1 MMPRIASLTATDFRS
16 LRGTVT
22 IPMDSPVVLI
32 HGRNGA
38 GKTSLLTAMEIGL
51 TGNLASLSRL
61 DPQLREHLVHKE
73 AVARKASV
81 SIGVHGLG
89 VDFPAGHFD
98 IHGHKLTGK
107 AALDPILIRHFS
119 ERCYLAQST
128 LARLLEFYEDKSA
141 NGTALTRFVKE
152 LLGLDALDDLI
163 DGLYDAGDVRRLR
176 GHAVSFWD
184 MREQLPSLDDELS
197 RLAKELTAAEGQAT
211 QLAQSVR
218 ELFAPH
224 WPEVAS
230 LSAQPMLDLLKEQSQ
245 EPELQRLTQLRRE
258 LNDTVSQSQGV
269 VSAMA
274 ADRRAAIE
282 TAAGAADAALRGW
295 LDTSGQRMTGL
306 FDKLG
311 GYFSD
316 LPSPIQNRPE
326 YARAY
331 AHRAVSNEV
340 ARCQQIK
347 SKDQTAQKQVSTL
360 QTDRQGL
367 ATRLEEIDKQI
378 AQHSRE
384 AGQFAQALSAVV
396 PHVHTEECPVCS
408 RDFREVSSSPL
419 LGHLMSRIAS
429 LTQSAGLLSALSQER
444 ANTVSAVAARD
455 REIGVAQA
463 HVLTAEARM
472 EYGQRFATLEQAL
485 QDLAS
490 MDGEAKA
497 GETLFG
503 QAANAAQALAS
514 ARAVDQQ
521 SAAIRDAAGRYAN
534 VLSMDPIGSSE
545 PLQAALQRFLAEVTA
560 RLARLT
566 TKETARRDG
575 MAALRELL
583 LKQQNIEAIEARQM
597 ERRTARRGLH
607 AAKEAGER
615 TMEQARELLKLA
627 QIERSRVVG
636 QVFNDS
642 LNAAWRDLFVRLA
655 PDEPFVPAFA
665 LPQATRVGIEARL
678 ETHYRNGSKGGNPRA
693 MLSAGNLNTAA
704 LTLFLALHLSVKPQL
719 PWLIIDDPVQS
730 MDEVHIS
737 QFAAL
742 LRTLSKQHGRQ
753 VIIAVHEKPLFD
765 YLCLELSPA
774 FEGDRLITVEL
785 GRAANGESVAN
796 TVVRDWKQDLA
807 IAA

>member
-1 MMPRIASLTATDFRS
+1 MTPRIASLTATDFRS

-22 IPMDSPVVLI
+22 VPMDSPVVLI

-38 GKTSLLTAMEIGL
+38 GKTSLLTAMELGL

-61 DPQLREHLVHKE
+61 DPQFQEHLVHKE
-73 AVARKASV
+73 AVSKKGSV
-81 SIGVHGLG
+81 SIGVRGLG
-89 VDFPAGHFD
+89 VEFPAGHFD
-98 IHGHKLTGK
+98 ILGHKFTGK
-107 AALDPILIRHFS
+107 AALDPVLTRHFS

-128 LARLLEFYEDKSA
+128 LTRLLEFYEDKSA
-141 NGTALTRFVKE
+141 KGTALTRFVKE
-152 LLGLDALDDLI
+152 LLGLDALDALI
-163 DGLYDAGDVRRLR
+163 DGLHDAGDVRRLR

-211 QLAQSVR
+211 QLIQLAR
-218 ELFAPH
+218 ERLTPH

-230 LSAQPMLDLLKEQSQ
+230 LSALAMLDLLKEQSQ
-245 EPELQRLTQLRRE
+245 EPELQRFTQLRRE
-258 LNDTVSQSQGV
+258 LNDTVSQSQRGI
-269 VSAMA
+269 SAMA
-274 ADRRAAIE
+274 AERRAAIE
-282 TAAGAADAALRGW
+282 TAAGAADAALRAW
-295 LDTSGQRMTGL
+295 LDTSGQRMTEL
-306 FDKLG
+306 FNKLG

-331 AHRAVSNEV
+331 ANRAVSNEV
-340 ARCQQIK
+340 ARCRQIQA
-347 SKDQTAQKQVSTL
+347 KDQTAQKQVSTL

-378 AQHSRE
+378 VQHSRE
-384 AGQFAQALSAVV
+384 AGQLAQALSSLV

-408 RDFREVSSSPL
+408 RDFGEVSSSPL
-419 LGHLMSRIAS
+419 LGHLTARIAS
-429 LTQSAGLLSALSQER
+429 LSQSAGLLSALSRER

-463 HVLTAEARM
+463 QVLTAEART
-472 EYGQRFATLEQAL
+472 EYGQRLAILEQAL
-485 QDLAS
+485 HDLTS
-490 MDGEAKA
+490 LEGEAKA

-503 QAANAAQALAS
+503 QAANAAQALTS
-514 ARAVDQQ
+514 ARAGDQQ

-534 VLSMDPIGSSE
+534 VLSMDPIGASE
-545 PLQAALQRFLAEVTA
+545 PLQAALQRFLAEVSA
-560 RLARLT
+560 RLERLT
-566 TKETARRDG
+566 AKESARRDG
-575 MAALRELL
+575 EAALRELL
-583 LKQQNIEAIEARQM
+583 LKQQHIEAIKVRQLD
-597 ERRTARRGLH
+597 RRTARRGLH

-627 QIERSRVVG
+627 QVERSRVVG

-655 PDEPFVPAFA
+655 PDEPFIPAFA
-665 LPQATRVGIEARL
+665 LPQSTKGDVEAKL
-678 ETHYRNGSKGGNPRA
+678 ETHYRDGSKGGNPRA

-704 LTLFLALHLSVKPQL
+704 LTLFLALHLSVKAQL

>member
-1 MMPRIASLTATDFRS
+1 
-16 LRGTVT
+16 
-22 IPMDSPVVLI
+22 
-32 HGRNGA
+32 
-38 GKTSLLTAMEIGL
+38 LTAMELGL

-73 AVARKASV
+73 AVSKKAAV

-89 VDFPAGHFD
+89 TEFPAGNFD
-98 IHGHKLTGK
+98 IHGNKFTGK
-107 AALDPILIRHFS
+107 AALDPVLTKHFS

-128 LARLLEFYEDKSA
+128 LTRLLEFYEDKST

-152 LLGLDALDDLI
+152 LLGLDALDALI
-163 DGLYDAGDVRRLR
+163 DGLHDAGDVRRLR

-197 RLAKELTAAEGQAT
+197 RLAKELTAAEEQAT
-211 QLAQSVR
+211 QLTQSAGER
-218 ELFAPH
+218 LTPH

-230 LSAQPMLDLLKEQSQ
+230 LPAQAMLDLLKEQSPEQ
-245 EPELQRLTQLRRE
+245 ELQRLTQLRRE
-258 LNDTVSQSQGV
+258 LNDTVSQSQRG
-269 VSAMA
+269 VSAVA
-274 ADRRAAIE
+274 ADRRATIE
-282 TAAGAADAALRGW
+282 MAAGAADAALRSW
-295 LDTSGQRMTGL
+295 LGTSGQRMTEL

-311 GYFSD
+311 GYLSD

-340 ARCQQIK
+340 ARCQQIQA
-347 SKDQTAQKQVSTL
+347 KDQTAQKQVSTL

-378 AQHSRE
+378 VQHSRE
-384 AGQFAQALSAVV
+384 AGQLAQALSALV

-408 RDFREVSSSPL
+408 RDFGEVSSSPL
-419 LGHLMSRIAS
+419 LGHLTARIAS
-429 LTQSAGLLSALSQER
+429 LTQSAGLLSALSRER
-444 ANTVSAVAARD
+444 ANTVSTVAARD
-455 REIGVAQA
+455 REIGAAQA
-463 HVLTAEARM
+463 QVLTGEART
-472 EYGQRFATLEQAL
+472 EYGQRLATLEQAL
-485 QDLAS
+485 QDLTS
-490 MDGEAKA
+490 LEGEAKA

-503 QAANAAQALAS
+503 QGANAAQALAS
-514 ARAVDQQ
+514 ARAGDQQ
-521 SAAIRDAAGRYAN
+521 SAALRDAAGRYAT
-534 VLSMDPIGSSE
+534 VLSMDPIGASE

-560 RLARLT
+560 RLERLT
-566 TKETARRDG
+566 AKESARRDG
-575 MAALRELL
+575 EAALRELL
-583 LKQQNIEAIEARQM
+583 LKQQNIEAIKVRQL

-607 AAKEAGER
+607 AATEAGER

-627 QIERSRVVG
+627 QVERSRVVG

-655 PDEPFVPAFA
+655 PDEPFIPAFA
-665 LPQATRVGIEARL
+665 LPQATKGDVEAKL
-678 ETHYRNGSKGGNPRA
+678 ETHYRDGSKGGNPRA

-785 GRAANGESVAN
+785 GRSANGESVAN
-796 TVVRDWKQDLA
+796 TIVRDWKQDLA

>member
-1 MMPRIASLTATDFRS
+1 MTPRIVSLTATDFRS

-38 GKTSLLTAMEIGL
+38 GKTSLLTAMEVGL

-61 DPQLREHLVHKE
+61 DPQVREHLVHKE
-73 AVARKASV
+73 AVSQKASV

-89 VDFPAGHFD
+89 VEFPAGHFD
-98 IHGHKLTGK
+98 IHDHKFTGRP
-107 AALDPILIRHFS
+107 ALDPILTRHFS

-128 LARLLEFYEDKSA
+128 LARLLEFYEDKSE

-152 LLGLDALDDLI
+152 LLGLDALDALI
-163 DGLYDAGDVRRLR
+163 DGLYDAGNVRRLR
-176 GHAVSFWD
+176 GHAEAFWD

-197 RLAKELTAAEGQAT
+197 RLANELAAIEGQAT
-211 QLAQSVR
+211 QLTQSALER
-218 ELFAPH
+218 LTPH

-230 LSAQPMLDLLKEQSQ
+230 LSAQPMLELLKEQSQ

-258 LNDTVSQSQGV
+258 LNDTVSQSQRA
-269 VSAMA
+269 VSAMVS
-274 ADRRAAIE
+274 DRRDAIE

-295 LDTSGQRMTGL
+295 LDTSGKRMTEL

-316 LPSPIQNRPE
+316 LPPPIQNQPE

-340 ARCQQIK
+340 GRCQQIQV
-347 SKDQTAQKQVSTL
+347 KDQTAQKQVSTL
-360 QTDRQGL
+360 LADRKGL

-378 AQHSRE
+378 VQHSGE
-384 AGQFAQALSAVV
+384 AGQLAQALSALI
-396 PHVHTEECPVCS
+396 PHVHTDECPVCS
-408 RDFREVSSSPL
+408 RDFGEVSSSPL
-419 LGHLMSRIAS
+419 LGHLTAQIAS

-444 ANTVSAVAARD
+444 TYTVSAVAARD
-455 REIGVAQA
+455 REIGVAQSQ
-463 HVLTAEARM
+463 VLTAEART
-472 EYGQRFATLEQAL
+472 EYVQRLATLEQAL

-490 MDGEAKA
+490 LEGQAKA

-503 QAANAAQALAS
+503 QAANAAQALVS

-521 SAAIRDAAGRYAN
+521 SEAIRDAAGRYAT
-534 VLSMDPIGSSE
+534 LLALDPIGVSE

-560 RLARLT
+560 RLEQLSA
-566 TKETARRDG
+566 KESARRDG
-575 MAALRELL
+575 AAALRELL
-583 LKQQNIEAIEARQM
+583 LKQQNTEAVKARQM
-597 ERRTARRGLH
+597 ERKTARRGLH
-607 AAKEAGER
+607 AAKQAGER
-615 TMEQARELLKLA
+615 MMEQARDLLKLA

-655 PDEPFVPAFA
+655 PDEPFIPAFA
-665 LPQATRVGIEARL
+665 LPQATKGDVEARL
-678 ETHYRNGSKGGNPRA
+678 ETYYRDGRKGGNPRA

-704 LTLFLALHLSVKPQL
+704 LTLFLSLHLSVKPQL

-785 GRAANGESVAN
+785 GRAPNGESVAN

>member
-1 MMPRIASLTATDFRS
+1 MTPRIVSLTATDFRS

-38 GKTSLLTAMEIGL
+38 GKTSLLTAMEVGL

-73 AVARKASV
+73 AVSKKASV

-89 VDFPAGHFD
+89 VEFPAGHFD
-98 IHGHKLTGK
+98 IHDHKFTGR
-107 AALDPILIRHFS
+107 AALDPILTRHFS

-152 LLGLDALDDLI
+152 LLGLDALDALI
-163 DGLYDAGDVRRLR
+163 NGLYDAGDVRRLR
-176 GHAVSFWD
+176 GHAVTFWD

-197 RLAKELTAAEGQAT
+197 RLAKELAATERQAT
-211 QLAQSVR
+211 QLTQSALER
-218 ELFAPH
+218 LTPH

-230 LSAQPMLDLLKEQSQ
+230 LSAQPMLELLKEQSQ

-258 LNDTVSQSQGV
+258 LNDTVSQSQRG

-274 ADRRAAIE
+274 SDRRDAIE

-295 LDTSGQRMTGL
+295 LDTSGKRMTEL

-316 LPSPIQNRPE
+316 LLSPIQNQPE

-340 ARCQQIK
+340 ARCQQIQA
-347 SKDQTAQKQVSTL
+347 KDQTAQKQVSTL
-360 QTDRQGL
+360 QADRKGL

-378 AQHSRE
+378 VQHSGE
-384 AGQFAQALSAVV
+384 AGQLAQALSALV
-396 PHVHTEECPVCS
+396 PHVHTDECPVCS
-408 RDFREVSSSPL
+408 RDFGEVSSLPL
-419 LGHLMSRIAS
+419 LGHLTARIAS

-444 ANTVSAVAARD
+444 TSTVSAVAARD

-463 HVLTAEARM
+463 QVLTAEART
-472 EYGQRFATLEQAL
+472 EYVQRLATLEQAL

-490 MDGEAKA
+490 LEGQAKA

-503 QAANAAQALAS
+503 QAANAAQALVS

-521 SAAIRDAAGRYAN
+521 SAAIRDSAGRYARLLA
-534 VLSMDPIGSSE
+534 VDPIGVSE
-545 PLQAALQRFLAEVTA
+545 PLQAALQRFQAEVTA
-560 RLARLT
+560 RLEHLSA
-566 TKETARRDG
+566 KESARRDG
-575 MAALRELL
+575 EVALRELL
-583 LKQQNIEAIEARQM
+583 LKQQNIEAIKARQM

-607 AAKEAGER
+607 AAKQSGER
-615 TMEQARELLKLA
+615 MMEQARDLLKLA

-655 PDEPFVPAFA
+655 PDEPFIPAFA
-665 LPQATRVGIEARL
+665 LPQATKGNVEARL
-678 ETHYRNGSKGGNPRA
+678 ETYYRDGSKGGNPRA

-704 LTLFLALHLSVKPQL
+704 LTLFLSLHLSVKPQL

-785 GRAANGESVAN
+785 GRAPNGESVAN

>member
-1 MMPRIASLTATDFRS
+1 
-16 LRGTVT
+16 
-22 IPMDSPVVLI
+22 MDSPVVLI

-38 GKTSLLTAMEIGL
+38 GKTSLLTAMELGL

-73 AVARKASV
+73 AASKKASV

-98 IHGHKLTGK
+98 IDGSKLTGK
-107 AALDPILIRHFS
+107 SALDPVLTKHFT

-128 LARLLEFYEDKSA
+128 LARLLELYEDKAA

-152 LLGLDALDDLI
+152 LLGLDALDALI
-163 DGLYDAGDVRRLR
+163 DGLHDAGDVRRLR
-176 GHAVSFWD
+176 GHAVSYWD
-184 MREQLPSLDDELS
+184 MREQLPSLDDELN
-197 RLAKELTAAEGQAT
+197 RVAKELAAAEIQAAQLTEKAGQR
-211 QLAQSVR
+211 L
-218 ELFAPH
+218 APH
-224 WPEVAS
+224 WPEFAD
-230 LSAQPMLDLLKEQSQ
+230 LSAQAMLDVLKDQSQ
-245 EPELQRLTQLRRE
+245 ERELQLLTQLRRE
-258 LNDTVSQSQGV
+258 INDTVSQSQRV
-269 VSAMA
+269 VSAIA
-274 ADRRAAIE
+274 AEQREAIE
-282 TAAGAADAALRGW
+282 TAANAAAAALRGW
-295 LDTSGQRMTGL
+295 LDTSGKRLTEL
-306 FDKLG
+306 FDKLA

-326 YARAY
+326 YARAF
-331 AHRAVSNEV
+331 AHRTITAEV
-340 ARCQQIK
+340 TRCHQVQGR
-347 SKDQTAQKQVSTL
+347 DQVAQKHVSTL

-367 ATRLEEIDKQI
+367 TTRLEEIDNQI
-378 AQHSRE
+378 VQHSRE
-384 AGQFAQALSAVV
+384 AGQLAHALSTLV
-396 PHVHTEECPVCS
+396 PHVNTEECPVCS
-408 RDFREVSSSPL
+408 RDFGEVSSTPL
-419 LGHLMSRIAS
+419 LGHLTARIAT

-444 ANTVSAVAARD
+444 TNTVNALAARD

-463 HVLTAEARM
+463 QVLTDEARA
-472 EYGQRFATLEQAL
+472 EYGQRLASLEQAL
-485 QDLAS
+485 QALS
-490 MDGEAKA
+490 VLETEAKV

-503 QAANAAQALAS
+503 HAANAAQALAS
-514 ARAVDQQ
+514 TRAGDQQ
-521 SAAIRDAAGRYAN
+521 SAAIRDSARRYAT
-534 VLSMDPIGSSE
+534 VLSMDSISASE
-545 PLQAALQRFLAEVTA
+545 PLQAALQRFLAEVNA

-566 TKETARRDG
+566 AKESACRDG
-575 MAALRELL
+575 EAALRELL
-583 LKQQNIEAIEARQM
+583 LKQQQIEAIKVRQL
-597 ERRTARRGLH
+597 ERTTARRGLH

-615 TMEQARELLKLA
+615 ATGQARELLKLA

-642 LNAAWRDLFVRLA
+642 LNTAWRDLFVRLA
-655 PDEPFVPAFA
+655 PDEPFIPAFA
-665 LPQATRVGIEARL
+665 LPQATKGDVEAKL
-678 ETHYRNGSKGGNPRA
+678 ETHYRDGSKGGNPRA

-742 LRTLSKQHGRQ
+742 LRTLSKEHGRQ

-774 FEGDRLITVEL
+774 FDGDRLITVEL
-785 GRAANGESVAN
+785 GRTANGDSVAN
-796 TVVRDWKQDLA
+796 TVVRDWKKDLA

>member
-1 MMPRIASLTATDFRS
+1 MTPRIVSLTATDFRS

-38 GKTSLLTAMEIGL
+38 GKTSLLTAMEVGL

-73 AVARKASV
+73 AVSKKASV

-89 VDFPAGHFD
+89 VEFPAGHFD
-98 IHGHKLTGK
+98 IHDHKFTGR
-107 AALDPILIRHFS
+107 AALDPILTRHFS

-128 LARLLEFYEDKSA
+128 LARLLELYEDKSA

-152 LLGLDALDDLI
+152 LLGLDALDALI

-176 GHAVSFWD
+176 GHAETFWD

-197 RLAKELTAAEGQAT
+197 RLANELAAAEGQAT
-211 QLAQSVR
+211 QLTQSALER
-218 ELFAPH
+218 LTPH
-224 WPEVAS
+224 WPEIAS
-230 LSAQPMLDLLKEQSQ
+230 LSVQPMLELLKEQSQ

-258 LNDTVSQSQGV
+258 LNDTVSQSQLA
-269 VSAMA
+269 VSAMVS
-274 ADRRAAIE
+274 DRRDAIE

-295 LDTSGQRMTGL
+295 LDTSGKRMTEL

-316 LPSPIQNRPE
+316 LPSPIQNQPE

-331 AHRAVSNEV
+331 AYRAVSNEV
-340 ARCQQIK
+340 VRCQQIQA
-347 SKDQTAQKQVSTL
+347 KDQTAQKQVSTL
-360 QTDRQGL
+360 LADRKGL
-367 ATRLEEIDKQI
+367 ATRLADIDKQI
-378 AQHSRE
+378 VQHSGE
-384 AGQFAQALSAVV
+384 AGQLAQALSALV
-396 PHVHTEECPVCS
+396 PHVHTDECPVCS
-408 RDFREVSSSPL
+408 RDFGEVSSSPL
-419 LGHLMSRIAS
+419 LGHLTAQISS

-444 ANTVSAVAARD
+444 TNTVSAVAARD

-463 HVLTAEARM
+463 QVLTAEART
-472 EYGQRFATLEQAL
+472 EYVQRLAALEQVL

-490 MDGEAKA
+490 LEGQAKA
-497 GETLFG
+497 GEILFG
-503 QAANAAQALAS
+503 QAANAAQALVS

-521 SAAIRDAAGRYAN
+521 SAAIRDAAGRYARLLA
-534 VLSMDPIGSSE
+534 VDPIGVSE
-545 PLQAALQRFLAEVTA
+545 PLQAALQRFLAEVIA
-560 RLARLT
+560 RLEQLSA
-566 TKETARRDG
+566 KESARRDG
-575 MAALRELL
+575 EVALRELL
-583 LKQQNIEAIEARQM
+583 LKQQNIEAIKARQM

-607 AAKEAGER
+607 AAKQAGER
-615 TMEQARELLKLA
+615 MMEQARDLLKLA

-642 LNAAWRDLFVRLA
+642 LNASWRDLFVRLA
-655 PDEPFVPAFA
+655 PDEPFIPAFA
-665 LPQATRVGIEARL
+665 LPQATKGDVEARL
-678 ETHYRNGSKGGNPRA
+678 ETYYRDGRKGGNPRA

-704 LTLFLALHLSVKPQL
+704 LTLFLSLHLSVKPQL

-785 GRAANGESVAN
+785 GRAPNGESVAN

>member
-1 MMPRIASLTATDFRS
+1 MTPRIASLTATDFRS

-22 IPMDSPVVLI
+22 VPMDSPIVLI

-38 GKTSLLTAMEIGL
+38 GKTSLLTAMELGL

-73 AVARKASV
+73 AVSKKASV
-81 SIGVHGLG
+81 SIGVRGLG
-89 VDFPAGHFD
+89 TEFPAGNFD
-98 IHGHKLTGK
+98 IHGHKFTGK
-107 AALDPILIRHFS
+107 SALDPVLTKHFS

-128 LARLLEFYEDKSA
+128 LTRLLEFYEDKST

-152 LLGLDALDDLI
+152 LLGLDALDALI
-163 DGLYDAGDVRRLR
+163 DGLHDAGDVRRLR

-197 RLAKELTAAEGQAT
+197 RLARELTAAEEQAT
-211 QLAQSVR
+211 QLTQSAGER
-218 ELFAPH
+218 LTPH

-230 LSAQPMLDLLKEQSQ
+230 LPAQAMLDLLKEQSPEQ
-245 EPELQRLTQLRRE
+245 ELQRLTQLRRE
-258 LNDTVSQSQGV
+258 LNDTVSQSQMG
-269 VSAMA
+269 VSAVA
-274 ADRRAAIE
+274 ADRRANIE
-282 TAAGAADAALRGW
+282 TAAGAADAALRSW
-295 LDTSGQRMTGL
+295 LGTSGQRMTEL
-306 FDKLG
+306 FDTLG
-311 GYFSD
+311 GYLSD

-340 ARCQQIK
+340 ARCQQIQV
-347 SKDQTAQKQVSTL
+347 KDQTAQKQVSTL

-378 AQHSRE
+378 VQHSRE
-384 AGQFAQALSAVV
+384 AGQLAQALSALV

-408 RDFREVSSSPL
+408 RDFGEVSSSPL
-419 LGHLMSRIAS
+419 LGHLTARIAS
-429 LTQSAGLLSALSQER
+429 LTQSAGLLSALSRER
-444 ANTVSAVAARD
+444 ANTVSTVAARD
-455 REIGVAQA
+455 REIGAAQA
-463 HVLTAEARM
+463 QVLTAEART
-472 EYGQRFATLEQAL
+472 EYGQRLATLEQAL
-485 QDLAS
+485 QDLTS
-490 MDGEAKA
+490 LEGEARA

-503 QAANAAQALAS
+503 QGANAAQALAS
-514 ARAVDQQ
+514 ARAGDQQ
-521 SAAIRDAAGRYAN
+521 SAALRDAAGRYAT
-534 VLSMDPIGSSE
+534 VLSMDPIGASE

-560 RLARLT
+560 RLERLT
-566 TKETARRDG
+566 AKESARRDG
-575 MAALRELL
+575 EAALRDLL
-583 LKQQNIEAIEARQM
+583 LKQQNIEAIKVRQL

-615 TMEQARELLKLA
+615 TMDQARELLKLA
-627 QIERSRVVG
+627 QVERSRVVG

-655 PDEPFVPAFA
+655 PDEPFIPAFA
-665 LPQATRVGIEARL
+665 LPQATKGDVEAKL
-678 ETHYRNGSKGGNPRA
+678 ETHYRDGSKGGNPRA

-719 PWLIIDDPVQS
+719 PWLIID
-730 MDEVHIS
+730 EVHIS

-753 VIIAVHEKPLFD
+753 VIIAVHEKSLFD

-785 GRAANGESVAN
+785 GRSANGESVAN
-796 TVVRDWKQDLA
+796 TIVRDWKQDLA

>member
-1 MMPRIASLTATDFRS
+1 MTPRIASLTATDFRS

-38 GKTSLLTAMEIGL
+38 GKTSLLTAMELGL

-73 AVARKASV
+73 AVSKKASV

-89 VDFPAGHFD
+89 VEFPAGHFD
-98 IHGHKLTGK
+98 IHGHKFTGK
-107 AALDPILIRHFS
+107 AALDPILTKHFS

-128 LARLLEFYEDKSA
+128 LTRLLEFYEDKSA

-152 LLGLDALDDLI
+152 LLGLDALDALI
-163 DGLYDAGDVRRLR
+163 DGLHDAGDVRRLR

-197 RLAKELTAAEGQAT
+197 RLAKELTSAEGQAT
-211 QLAQSVR
+211 QITQSAR
-218 ELFAPH
+218 ERLTPH

-230 LSAQPMLDLLKEQSQ
+230 LSAQAMLELLKEQSQ

-258 LNDTVSQSQGV
+258 LNDTISQNQRA

-282 TAAGAADAALRGW
+282 TAAGTADAALRGW
-295 LDTSGQRMTGL
+295 LDTSGKRMTEL
-306 FDKLG
+306 FDKLS

-316 LPSPIQNRPE
+316 LPPPIQNRPE

-340 ARCQQIK
+340 ARCQQIQA
-347 SKDQTAQKQVSTL
+347 KDQAAQKQVSTL

-367 ATRLEEIDKQI
+367 AARLEEIDKQI
-378 AQHSRE
+378 VQHSRE
-384 AGQFAQALSAVV
+384 AGQLAQALSAVV

-419 LGHLMSRIAS
+419 LGHITARIAS
-429 LTQSAGLLSALSQER
+429 LTQSAGLLSALSRER
-444 ANTVSAVAARD
+444 ADTVSAVAARD

-463 HVLTAEARM
+463 QVLTAEART
-472 EYGQRFATLEQAL
+472 EYGERLAPLEQAL

-490 MDGEAKA
+490 LEGEAEA

-503 QAANAAQALAS
+503 QAADAAQALVS

-521 SAAIRDAAGRYAN
+521 SAAIRDAAGRYAT
-534 VLSMDPIGSSE
+534 VLSMDPIGASE
-545 PLQAALQRFLAEVTA
+545 PLQAALQRFLTEVNA
-560 RLARLT
+560 RLERLT
-566 TKETARRDG
+566 AKESARRDG
-575 MAALRELL
+575 EAALRELL
-583 LKQQNIEAIEARQM
+583 LKQQNIEAIKVRQM

-627 QIERSRVVG
+627 QVERSRVVG

-655 PDEPFVPAFA
+655 PDEPFIPAFA
-665 LPQATRVGIEARL
+665 LPQATKGGVEAKL
-678 ETHYRNGSKGGNPRA
+678 ETHYRDGSKGGNPRA

-796 TVVRDWKQDLA
+796 TAVKDWKQDLA

>member
-1 MMPRIASLTATDFRS
+1 MTPRIVSLTATDFRS

-38 GKTSLLTAMEIGL
+38 GKTSLLTAMEVGL

-73 AVARKASV
+73 AVSKKASV

-89 VDFPAGHFD
+89 VEFPAGHFD
-98 IHGHKLTGK
+98 IHDHKFTGR
-107 AALDPILIRHFS
+107 AALDPILTRHFS

-128 LARLLEFYEDKSA
+128 LARLLELYEDKSA

-152 LLGLDALDDLI
+152 LLGLDALDALI

-176 GHAVSFWD
+176 GHAETFWD

-197 RLAKELTAAEGQAT
+197 RLANELAAAEGQAT
-211 QLAQSVR
+211 QLTQSALER
-218 ELFAPH
+218 LTPH
-224 WPEVAS
+224 WPEIAS
-230 LSAQPMLDLLKEQSQ
+230 LSVQPMLELLKEQSQ

-258 LNDTVSQSQGV
+258 LNDTVSQSQLA
-269 VSAMA
+269 VSAMVS
-274 ADRRAAIE
+274 DRRDAIE

-295 LDTSGQRMTGL
+295 LDTSGKRMTEL

-316 LPSPIQNRPE
+316 LPSPIQNQPE

-331 AHRAVSNEV
+331 AYRAVSNEV
-340 ARCQQIK
+340 VRCQQIQA
-347 SKDQTAQKQVSTL
+347 KDQTAQKQVSTL
-360 QTDRQGL
+360 LADRKGL
-367 ATRLEEIDKQI
+367 ATRLADIDKQI
-378 AQHSRE
+378 VQHSGE
-384 AGQFAQALSAVV
+384 AGQLAQALSALV

-408 RDFREVSSSPL
+408 RDFGEVSSSPL
-419 LGHLMSRIAS
+419 LGHLTAQISS

-444 ANTVSAVAARD
+444 TNTVSAVAARD

-463 HVLTAEARM
+463 QVLTAEART
-472 EYGQRFATLEQAL
+472 EYVQRLAALEQVL

-490 MDGEAKA
+490 LEGQAKA
-497 GETLFG
+497 GEILFG
-503 QAANAAQALAS
+503 QAANAAQALVS

-521 SAAIRDAAGRYAN
+521 SAAIRDAAGRYARLLA
-534 VLSMDPIGSSE
+534 VDPIGVSE
-545 PLQAALQRFLAEVTA
+545 PLQAALQRFLAEVIA
-560 RLARLT
+560 RLEQLSA
-566 TKETARRDG
+566 KESARRDG
-575 MAALRELL
+575 EVALRELL
-583 LKQQNIEAIEARQM
+583 LKQQNIEAIKARQM

-607 AAKEAGER
+607 AAKQAGER
-615 TMEQARELLKLA
+615 MMEQARDLLKLA

-642 LNAAWRDLFVRLA
+642 LNASWRDLFVRLA
-655 PDEPFVPAFA
+655 PDEPFIPAFA
-665 LPQATRVGIEARL
+665 LPQATKGDVEARL
-678 ETHYRNGSKGGNPRA
+678 ETYYRDGRKGGNPRA

-704 LTLFLALHLSVKPQL
+704 LTLFLSLHLSVKPQL

-785 GRAANGESVAN
+785 GRAPNGESVAN

>member
-1 MMPRIASLTATDFRS
+1 MTPRIVSLTATDFRS

-38 GKTSLLTAMEIGL
+38 GKTSLLTAMEVGL

-73 AVARKASV
+73 AVSKKASV

-89 VDFPAGHFD
+89 VEFPAGHFD
-98 IHGHKLTGK
+98 IHDHKFTGR
-107 AALDPILIRHFS
+107 AALDPILTRHFS

-128 LARLLEFYEDKSA
+128 LARLLELYEDKSA

-152 LLGLDALDDLI
+152 LLGLDALDALI

-176 GHAVSFWD
+176 GHAETFWD

-197 RLAKELTAAEGQAT
+197 RLANELAAAEGQAT
-211 QLAQSVR
+211 QLTQSALER
-218 ELFAPH
+218 LTPH
-224 WPEVAS
+224 WPEIAS
-230 LSAQPMLDLLKEQSQ
+230 LSVQPMLELLKEQSQ

-258 LNDTVSQSQGV
+258 LNDTVSQSQLA
-269 VSAMA
+269 VSAMVS
-274 ADRRAAIE
+274 DRRDAIE

-295 LDTSGQRMTGL
+295 LDTSGKRMTEL

-316 LPSPIQNRPE
+316 LPSPIQNQPE

-331 AHRAVSNEV
+331 AYRAVSNEV
-340 ARCQQIK
+340 VRCQQIQA
-347 SKDQTAQKQVSTL
+347 KDQTAQKQVSTL
-360 QTDRQGL
+360 LADRKGL
-367 ATRLEEIDKQI
+367 ATRMADIDKQI
-378 AQHSRE
+378 VQHSGE
-384 AGQFAQALSAVV
+384 AGQLAQALSALV
-396 PHVHTEECPVCS
+396 PHVHTDECPVCS
-408 RDFREVSSSPL
+408 RDFGEVSSSPL
-419 LGHLMSRIAS
+419 LGHLTAQISS

-444 ANTVSAVAARD
+444 TNTVSAVAARD

-463 HVLTAEARM
+463 QVLTAEART
-472 EYGQRFATLEQAL
+472 EYVQRLAALEQVL

-490 MDGEAKA
+490 LEGQAKA
-497 GETLFG
+497 GEILFG
-503 QAANAAQALAS
+503 QAANAAQALVS

-521 SAAIRDAAGRYAN
+521 SAAIRDAAGRYARLLA
-534 VLSMDPIGSSE
+534 VDPIGVSE
-545 PLQAALQRFLAEVTA
+545 PLQAALQRFLAEVIA
-560 RLARLT
+560 RLEQLSA
-566 TKETARRDG
+566 KESARRDG
-575 MAALRELL
+575 EVALRELL
-583 LKQQNIEAIEARQM
+583 LKQQNIEAIKARQM

-607 AAKEAGER
+607 AAKQAGER
-615 TMEQARELLKLA
+615 MMEQARDLLKLA

-642 LNAAWRDLFVRLA
+642 LNASWRDLFVRLA
-655 PDEPFVPAFA
+655 PDEPFIPAFA
-665 LPQATRVGIEARL
+665 LPQATKGDVEARL
-678 ETHYRNGSKGGNPRA
+678 ETYYRDGRKGGNPRA

-704 LTLFLALHLSVKPQL
+704 LTLFLSLHLSVKPQL

-785 GRAANGESVAN
+785 GRAPNGESVAN

>member
-1 MMPRIASLTATDFRS
+1 MTPRITTLTATDFRS

-38 GKTSLLTAMEIGL
+38 GKTSLLTAMELGL
-51 TGNLASLSRL
+51 TGSLASLSRL
-61 DPQLREHLVHKE
+61 DPQLRKHLVHKE
-73 AVARKASV
+73 AASKKASV

-89 VDFPAGHFD
+89 VDYPAGYFD
-98 IHGHKLTGK
+98 IQGDKLTGK
-107 AALDPILIRHFS
+107 PALGPVLIKHFS

-152 LLGLDALDDLI
+152 LLGLDALDALI

-197 RLAKELTAAEGQAT
+197 RLAKELAATEGQAT
-211 QLAQSVR
+211 RLAEAAAHR
-218 ELFAPH
+218 LAPY
-224 WPEVAS
+224 WPEVTDLEAR
-230 LSAQPMLDLLKEQSQ
+230 AILDLLKDQSQ

-258 LNDTVSQSQGV
+258 LNDTLSQSQAL
-269 VSAMA
+269 VSAVA
-274 ADRRAAIE
+274 ADQREAVEIAAS
-282 TAAGAADAALRGW
+282 AADVALRRW
-295 LDTSGQRMTGL
+295 LETSGKRMSEL
-306 FDKLG
+306 FDELG
-311 GYFSD
+311 GYFSE

-326 YARAY
+326 YARSY
-331 AHRAVSNEV
+331 AHRTIAAEV
-340 ARCQQIK
+340 TRCRQVQ
-347 SKDQTAQKQVSTL
+347 SKDQVSQNQVLSL
-360 QTDRQGL
+360 QADRQGL
-367 ATRLEEIDKQI
+367 TIRLEEIDKQI
-378 AQHSRE
+378 VRHSRE
-384 AGQFAQALSAVV
+384 AGQLAQALSALV

-408 RDFREVSSSPL
+408 RDFGEVSSTPL
-419 LGHLMSRIAS
+419 LNHLTVRIAS

-444 ANTVSAVAARD
+444 ANTVSAIAARD
-455 REIGVAQA
+455 REISVVQAQ
-463 HVLTAEARM
+463 VLTPEVRA
-472 EYGQRFATLEQAL
+472 EYGQRLAALENGLQAL
-485 QDLAS
+485 SALEA
-490 MDGEAKA
+490 EAKA
-497 GETLFG
+497 GEALLG

-514 ARAVDQQ
+514 ARAADQQ
-521 SAAIRDAAGRYAN
+521 SAAIRDSAGRYASA
-534 VLSMDPIGSSE
+534 LSMDSLGAGE

-560 RLARLT
+560 RLAQST
-566 TKETARRDG
+566 EKESARRDG
-575 MAALRELL
+575 EAVLRELL
-583 LKQQNIEAIEARQM
+583 LKEQQIEAIKLRQL
-597 ERRTARRGLH
+597 ERTTARRALH

-615 TMEQARELLKLA
+615 TMAQARELLKHA
-627 QIERSRVVG
+627 QAERSRVVG
-636 QVFNDS
+636 HVFNDS
-642 LNAAWRDLFVRLA
+642 LNTAWRDLFVRLA
-655 PDEPFVPAFA
+655 PDEPFIPAFA
-665 LPQATRVGIEARL
+665 LPQAKGGIEANL
-678 ETHYRNGSKGGNPRA
+678 ETLYRDGSKGGNPRA

-742 LRTLSKQHGRQ
+742 LRTLAKEHGRQ
-753 VIIAVHEKPLFD
+753 VIIAVHERPLFD

-785 GRAANGESVAN
+785 GRTASGDSVAN
-796 TVVRDWKQDLA
+796 TIVRDWKKDLA

>member
-1 MMPRIASLTATDFRS
+1 MTPRITSLTATDFRS

-22 IPMDSPVVLI
+22 VPMDSPVVLI

-38 GKTSLLTAMEIGL
+38 GKTSLLTAIELGL
-51 TGNLASLSRL
+51 TGNLVSLSRL
-61 DPQLREHLVHKE
+61 DPQFQKHLVHKE
-73 AVARKASV
+73 AVSKIGSV

-89 VDFPAGHFD
+89 VEFPAGRFD
-98 IHGHKLTGK
+98 IHGHKFTGK
-107 AALDPILIRHFS
+107 AALDPILTRHFS
-119 ERCYLAQST
+119 ERCYLPQST
-128 LARLLEFYEDKSA
+128 LTRLLEFYEDKSA

-152 LLGLDALDDLI
+152 LLGLDALDALI

-176 GHAVSFWD
+176 GRAVSFWD

-197 RLAKELTAAEGQAT
+197 RLAKELTSAEAQST
-211 QLAQSVR
+211 QLIQSAR
-218 ELFAPH
+218 ERLTPH

-230 LSAQPMLDLLKEQSQ
+230 LSASAMFDLLKEQSQ
-245 EPELQRLTQLRRE
+245 EPELQRFTQIRRE
-258 LNDTVSQSQGV
+258 LNDTVAQSQSG

-274 ADRRAAIE
+274 ADRRIVIE
-282 TAAGAADAALRGW
+282 TAAGAADAALRAW
-295 LDTSGQRMTGL
+295 LGTSGQRMTEL

-311 GYFSD
+311 GYFSE

-331 AHRAVSNEV
+331 AHHTVTNEV
-340 ARCQQIK
+340 ARCQQIQL
-347 SKDQTAQKQVSTL
+347 KDQTAQKQISTL
-360 QTDRQGL
+360 QTDRQAL

-378 AQHSRE
+378 LQHSGE
-384 AGQFAQALSAVV
+384 AGQFAQALSALV

-408 RDFREVSSSPL
+408 RNFGEISSSPL
-419 LGHLMSRIAS
+419 LGHLTARIAS
-429 LTQSAGLLSALSQER
+429 LTQSAGLLSALSRER

-455 REIGVAQA
+455 REISVAKAQ
-463 HVLTAEARM
+463 VLTAEART
-472 EYGQRFATLEQAL
+472 EYGQRLATLEQAL
-485 QDLAS
+485 NDLTSLEA
-490 MDGEAKA
+490 EAKA

-503 QAANAAQALAS
+503 QAANTAQALTS
-514 ARAVDQQ
+514 ARAGDQQ
-521 SAAIRDAAGRYAN
+521 STAIRDAAGRYAT
-534 VLSMDPIGSSE
+534 VLSMDPIGASE
-545 PLQAALQRFLAEVTA
+545 PLQVALQRFLVEVSA
-560 RLARLT
+560 RLERLAA
-566 TKETARRDG
+566 KESARRDG
-575 MAALRELL
+575 EAVLRELL
-583 LKQQNIEAIEARQM
+583 LKQQHIEVIKSRQL
-597 ERRTARRGLH
+597 ELQTARLGLH

-615 TMEQARELLKLA
+615 IIEQARELLKLA
-627 QIERSRVVG
+627 QAERARVVG

-642 LNAAWRDLFVRLA
+642 LNATWRDLFVRLA
-655 PDEPFVPAFA
+655 PDEPFIPAFA
-665 LPQATRVGIEARL
+665 LPQATRGDFEAKL
-678 ETHYRNGSKGGNPRA
+678 ETHYRDGSKGGNPRA

-785 GRAANGESVAN
+785 GRTANGDSVAN
-796 TVVRDWKQDLA
+796 TQVRDWKRDLA

>member
-1 MMPRIASLTATDFRS
+1 MTPRITSLTATDFRS

-22 IPMDSPVVLI
+22 VPMDSPVVLI

-38 GKTSLLTAMEIGL
+38 GKTSLLTAMELGL

-61 DPQLREHLVHKE
+61 DPQFQEHLVHKE
-73 AVARKASV
+73 AVSKKGSV

-89 VDFPAGHFD
+89 VEFPAGQFE
-98 IHGHKLTGK
+98 IHGHKFTGK
-107 AALDPILIRHFS
+107 AALDPVLTRHFS

-128 LARLLEFYEDKSA
+128 LTRLLEFYEDKSA
-141 NGTALTRFVKE
+141 NGTALTRFVNE
-152 LLGLDALDDLI
+152 LLGLDALDALI

-211 QLAQSVR
+211 QLTQSAR
-218 ELFAPH
+218 ARLTPH

-230 LSAQPMLDLLKEQSQ
+230 LSALAMLDLLKEQSQ
-245 EPELQRLTQLRRE
+245 EPELQRFTQLRRE
-258 LNDTVSQSQGV
+258 LNDTVAQSQRV
-269 VSAMA
+269 VPAMA
-274 ADRRAAIE
+274 ADRRVAIE
-282 TAAGAADAALRGW
+282 TAAGAADAALRAW
-295 LDTSGQRMTGL
+295 LGTSGQRMTEL

-326 YARAY
+326 YARAD

-340 ARCQQIK
+340 ARCQQIQA
-347 SKDQTAQKQVSTL
+347 KDQTAQKQVSTL

-378 AQHSRE
+378 VQHSGE
-384 AGQFAQALSAVV
+384 AGQLAQALSALV

-408 RDFREVSSSPL
+408 RDFGEVSSSPL
-419 LGHLMSRIAS
+419 LGHLTARIAS
-429 LTQSAGLLSALSQER
+429 LTQSAGLLSALSRER

-455 REIGVAQA
+455 QEIGVAQA
-463 HVLTAEARM
+463 QVLTAEART
-472 EYGQRFATLEQAL
+472 EYGQRLATLEQAL
-485 QDLAS
+485 HELTSLEA
-490 MDGEAKA
+490 EAKA

-503 QAANAAQALAS
+503 QAANAAQALTS
-514 ARAVDQQ
+514 ARAGDQQ
-521 SAAIRDAAGRYAN
+521 SAAIRDAAGRYAT
-534 VLSMDPIGSSE
+534 VLSIDPIGASE
-545 PLQAALQRFLAEVTA
+545 PLHAALQRFLAEVTE
-560 RLARLT
+560 RLERLT
-566 TKETARRDG
+566 AKESARHDG
-575 MAALRELL
+575 EAALRELL
-583 LKQQNIEAIEARQM
+583 LKQQHIEAIKVRQL

-627 QIERSRVVG
+627 QAERSRVVS

-655 PDEPFVPAFA
+655 PDEPFIPAFA
-665 LPQATRVGIEARL
+665 LPQATRGDIEAKL
-678 ETHYRNGSKGGNPRA
+678 ETHYRGGSKGGNPRA

-753 VIIAVHEKPLFD
+753 VIIAVHEKSLFD

-774 FEGDRLITVEL
+774 FEGGPIDHSRAGAYGQRRL
-785 GRAANGESVAN
+785 GSR
-796 TVVRDWKQDLA
+796 
-807 IAA
+807 

>member
-1 MMPRIASLTATDFRS
+1 MTPRIASLTATDFRS

-22 IPMDSPVVLI
+22 VPMDSPVVLI

-38 GKTSLLTAMEIGL
+38 GKTSLLTAMELGL

-61 DPQLREHLVHKE
+61 DPQLRDHLVHKE
-73 AVARKASV
+73 AVSKKASV
-81 SIGVHGLG
+81 SIGVRGLG
-89 VDFPAGHFD
+89 VEFPAGHFD
-98 IHGHKLTGK
+98 IRGHTFTGK
-107 AALDPILIRHFS
+107 AALDPILTRHYS

-128 LARLLEFYEDKSA
+128 LTRLLEFYEDKSA

-152 LLGLDALDDLI
+152 LLQLDALDALI

-184 MREQLPSLDDELS
+184 LREQLPSLEDELI
-197 RLAKELTAAEGQAT
+197 RLATELTAAEGQAT
-211 QLAQSVR
+211 QLTSSAR
-218 ELFAPH
+218 ERLSPH
-224 WPEVAS
+224 WPQVAS
-230 LSAQPMLDLLKEQSQ
+230 LSAQAMLELLKEQSQ

-258 LNDTVSQSQGV
+258 LNDTVSQSQRV
-269 VSAMA
+269 VSAIA
-274 ADRRAAIE
+274 ADRRTAIE
-282 TAAGAADAALRGW
+282 AAAGAADATLRGW
-295 LDTSGQRMTGL
+295 VDTIGQRMTNL

-331 AHRAVSNEV
+331 AHRAVSHEV
-340 ARCQQIK
+340 ARCQQIQ
-347 SKDQTAQKQVSTL
+347 SKDQTAQELVSTL

-367 ATRLEEIDKQI
+367 AARLEEIDKQI
-378 AQHSRE
+378 AQHSHE
-384 AGQFAQALSAVV
+384 AGQLAQALSAVV

-419 LGHLMSRIAS
+419 LGHLTTRIAS
-429 LTQSAGLLSALSQER
+429 LTQSAGLLSALSRER
-444 ANTVSAVAARD
+444 ANTLSAVAARD
-455 REIGVAQA
+455 REISVAQTQ
-463 HVLTAEARM
+463 VLTAESRT
-472 EYGQRFATLEQAL
+472 EYGRRLATLAQAL
-485 QDLAS
+485 RDLAAFE
-490 MDGEAKA
+490 GEAKA

-503 QAANAAQALAS
+503 QAADAARALAS

-521 SAAIRDAAGRYAN
+521 SSAIRDAAGRYAT
-534 VLSMDPIGSSE
+534 VLSLDPIGASE
-545 PLQAALQRFLAEVTA
+545 PLQAALERFLAEVTA
-560 RLARLT
+560 RLERLT
-566 TKETARRDG
+566 AKESARRDG
-575 MAALRELL
+575 EAALRELL
-583 LKQQNIEAIEARQM
+583 LKQQNIEAIKQRQL
-597 ERRTARRGLH
+597 ERRTARRALH

-615 TMEQARELLKLA
+615 TMEQARELLRLA
-627 QIERSRVVG
+627 QVERSRVVG
-636 QVFNDS
+636 QVFNES
-642 LNAAWRDLFVRLA
+642 LNTAWRDLFVRLA
-655 PDEPFVPAFA
+655 PDEPFIPAFA
-665 LPQATRVGIEARL
+665 LPRATKGGVEARL
-678 ETHYRNGSKGGNPRA
+678 ETHYRDGSKGGNPRA

-742 LRTLSKQHGRQ
+742 LRTLSKEHGRQ

-785 GRAANGESVAN
+785 GRGANGESFAN
-796 TVVRDWKQDLA
+796 TEVRAWKQDLA

>member
-1 MMPRIASLTATDFRS
+1 MTPRITSLTATDFRS

-22 IPMDSPVVLI
+22 VPMDSPVVLI

-38 GKTSLLTAMEIGL
+38 GKTSLLTAMELGL

-61 DPQLREHLVHKE
+61 DSQFQEHLVHKE
-73 AVARKASV
+73 AVSKKGSV

-89 VDFPAGHFD
+89 VEFPAGHFE
-98 IHGHKLTGK
+98 IHGNKFVGK
-107 AALDPILIRHFS
+107 QALDPVLGRHFS

-128 LARLLEFYEDKSA
+128 LSRLLEFYEDKSA

-152 LLGLDALDDLI
+152 LLGLDALDALI
-163 DGLYDAGDVRRLR
+163 DGLHGAGDVRRLR

-184 MREQLPSLDDELS
+184 IREQIPSLDDELS
-197 RLAKELTAAEGQAT
+197 RLARELTAAEGQAT
-211 QLAQSVR
+211 QLTQTVAQR
-218 ELFAPH
+218 LAPH
-224 WPEVAS
+224 WPDVAD
-230 LSAQPMLDLLKEQSQ
+230 LSAQAMLDLLKDQSQ

-258 LNDTVSQSQGV
+258 LNDTVSQSQRG
-269 VSAMA
+269 VSAIAADQREAAEMA
-274 ADRRAAIE
+274 AS
-282 TAAGAADAALRGW
+282 AADAALRGW
-295 LDTSGQRMTGL
+295 LDTSGKRMTEL

-331 AHRAVSNEV
+331 AHRSITAEV
-340 ARCQQIK
+340 TRCEQVQ
-347 SKDQTAQKQVSTL
+347 SKDQAAQKQVSIL
-360 QTDRQGL
+360 QEDRQGL
-367 ATRLEEIDKQI
+367 TRRLEEIDKQI
-378 AQHSRE
+378 VQYSRD
-384 AGQFAQALSAVV
+384 AGQLAQALSALV

-408 RDFREVSSSPL
+408 REFGEVSSSPL
-419 LGHLMSRIAS
+419 LGHLTARIAS

-444 ANTVSAVAARD
+444 ANTVNAVAARD
-455 REIGVAQA
+455 REIDVAQA
-463 HVLTAEARM
+463 LVLTAEARA
-472 EYGQRFATLEQAL
+472 EYGQRLATLEQAL
-485 QDLAS
+485 QALSALEA
-490 MDGEAKA
+490 EAKA

-514 ARAVDQQ
+514 ARAGDQQ
-521 SAAIRDAAGRYAN
+521 SAAIRDAAGRYAT
-534 VLSMDPIGSSE
+534 VLSMDPIGDSE
-545 PLQAALQRFLAEVTA
+545 PLQAALQRFLAEVSA
-560 RLARLT
+560 RLERLT
-566 TKETARRDG
+566 SKESARRDG
-575 MAALRELL
+575 EAALRELL
-583 LKQQNIEAIEARQM
+583 LKQQHIEAIKARQV
-597 ERRTARRGLH
+597 ERLAARRGLR

-627 QIERSRVVG
+627 QSERSHVVG
-636 QVFNDS
+636 NVFNDS
-642 LNAAWRDLFVRLA
+642 LNKAWRDLFIRLA
-655 PDEPFVPAFA
+655 PDEPFIPAFA
-665 LPQATRVGIEARL
+665 LPQATRGDVEAKL
-678 ETHYRNGSKGGNPRA
+678 ETHYRDGSKGGNPRA

-774 FEGDRLITVEL
+774 FKGDRLITVEL
-785 GRAANGESVAN
+785 GRTANGDSVVN
-796 TVVRDWKQDLA
+796 TRVRDWKQDLA
-807 IAA
+807 IAS

>member
-678 ETHYRNGSKGGNPRA
+678 ETHYRDGSKGGNPRA

-719 PWLIIDDPVQS
+719 PWQIIDDPVQS

>member
-1 MMPRIASLTATDFRS
+1 MTPRIASLTATDFRS

-22 IPMDSPVVLI
+22 VPMDSPVVLI

-73 AVARKASV
+73 AVSKKASV

-89 VDFPAGHFD
+89 VEFPAGHFD

-107 AALDPILIRHFS
+107 AALDPILTRHFS

-152 LLGLDALDDLI
+152 LLGLDALDALI
-163 DGLYDAGDVRRLR
+163 DGLHDSGDVRRLR

-211 QLAQSVR
+211 QLAQLVR

-224 WPEVAS
+224 WPEVTS

-282 TAAGAADAALRGW
+282 TAAGAADAALHGW
-295 LDTSGQRMTGL
+295 LDTSGQRMTEL

-340 ARCQQIK
+340 ARCQQIQA
-347 SKDQTAQKQVSTL
+347 KDQTAQKQVSTL

-367 ATRLEEIDKQI
+367 AMRLEEIDKQI

-384 AGQFAQALSAVV
+384 AGQLAQALSAVV

-408 RDFREVSSSPL
+408 RDFREVASSPL

-463 HVLTAEARM
+463 QVLTAEARM
-472 EYGQRFATLEQAL
+472 EYGQRLATLEQAL

-521 SAAIRDAAGRYAN
+521 SVAIRDAAGRYAN
-534 VLSMDPIGSSE
+534 VLTMDPIGASE

-560 RLARLT
+560 RLERLT
-566 TKETARRDG
+566 TKESARRDG

-583 LKQQNIEAIEARQM
+583 LKQQNIEAIKVRQL

-607 AAKEAGER
+607 AATEAGER
-615 TMEQARELLKLA
+615 MMEQARELLKLA

-665 LPQATRVGIEARL
+665 LPQATRGGVEARL
-678 ETHYRNGSKGGNPRA
+678 ETHYRDGSKGGNPRA

>member
-1 MMPRIASLTATDFRS
+1 MTPRIASLTVTDFRS

-22 IPMDSPVVLI
+22 VPMDSPVVLI

-38 GKTSLLTAMEIGL
+38 GKTSLLTAMELGL

-73 AVARKASV
+73 AVSKKASV

-89 VDFPAGHFD
+89 AEFPAGHFD
-98 IHGHKLTGK
+98 IHGHKFTGK
-107 AALDPILIRHFS
+107 AALDPILTRHFS

-152 LLGLDALDDLI
+152 LLGLDALDALI
-163 DGLYDAGDVRRLR
+163 NGLHDAGDVRRLR

-197 RLAKELTAAEGQAT
+197 RLGKELTAAEGQAT
-211 QLAQSVR
+211 QLTKLAR
-218 ELFAPH
+218 ERLTPH

-230 LSAQPMLDLLKEQSQ
+230 LSEQPMLELLKEQSQ

-258 LNDTVSQSQGV
+258 LNDTVSQSQRV
-269 VSAMA
+269 VSALA
-274 ADRRAAIE
+274 AERRAAIE
-282 TAAGAADAALRGW
+282 AVAGAADAALRGW
-295 LDTSGQRMTGL
+295 LDTSGQRMTKL
-306 FDKLG
+306 VDKLG

-340 ARCQQIK
+340 ARCQQIQA
-347 SKDQTAQKQVSTL
+347 KDQTAQKQVSTL
-360 QTDRQGL
+360 WTDRQGL

-384 AGQFAQALSAVV
+384 AGQLAQALSAMV

-408 RDFREVSSSPL
+408 RDFREASSSPL
-419 LGHLMSRIAS
+419 LGHLTARIAS
-429 LTQSAGLLSALSQER
+429 LTQSAGLLLALSQER
-444 ANTVSAVAARD
+444 TNTVSAVAARD

-463 HVLTAEARM
+463 QVLTAEART
-472 EYGQRFATLEQAL
+472 EYGQRLATLAQAL

-490 MDGEAKA
+490 LEGETKA

-503 QAANAAQALAS
+503 QAAIAAQTLAS

-521 SAAIRDAAGRYAN
+521 SAAIRDAAGRYAAL
-534 VLSMDPIGSSE
+534 LSVDPIGASE

-560 RLARLT
+560 RLDRLSAKESARH
-566 TKETARRDG
+566 DG
-575 MAALRELL
+575 EAALRELL
-583 LKQQNIEAIEARQM
+583 LKQQNIEAIKVRQL
-597 ERRTARRGLH
+597 ELRTARRGLH
-607 AAKEAGER
+607 AAKDAGER
-615 TMEQARELLKLA
+615 MMEQARELLKLA

-655 PDEPFVPAFA
+655 PDEPFIPAFA
-665 LPQATRVGIEARL
+665 LPQVTKGDVEARL
-678 ETHYRNGSKGGNPRA
+678 ETHYRDGSKGGNPRA

-785 GRAANGESVAN
+785 GRAPNGETEAN

>member
-1 MMPRIASLTATDFRS
+1 MTPRITSLTATDFRS

-22 IPMDSPVVLI
+22 VPMDSPVVLI

-38 GKTSLLTAMEIGL
+38 GKTSLLTAMELGL

-61 DPQLREHLVHKE
+61 DPLFREHLVHKE
-73 AVARKASV
+73 AVSKKAAV

-89 VDFPAGHFD
+89 VEFPAGHFD
-98 IHGHKLTGK
+98 IHGHNFAGGP
-107 AALDPILIRHFS
+107 ALDPDLIKHFS

-128 LARLLEFYEDKSA
+128 LTRLLEFYEDKAA

-152 LLGLDALDDLI
+152 LLGLDALDALI

-197 RLAKELTAAEGQAT
+197 RLARELTAAEGQAAHLT
-211 QLAQSVR
+211 QTAERRL
-218 ELFAPH
+218 LPH

-230 LSAQPMLDLLKEQSQ
+230 LSAQAMLDLLKNESQ

-258 LNDTVSQSQGV
+258 LNDMVSQSQRV
-269 VSAMA
+269 ASTIA
-274 ADRRAAIE
+274 AEQREAVE
-282 TAAGAADAALRGW
+282 TAASAADAALRGW
-295 LDTSGQRMTGL
+295 LDTSGKRMTEL
-306 FDKLG
+306 FGVLG

-326 YARAY
+326 YARRYAY
-331 AHRAVSNEV
+331 RAITAEV
-340 ARCQQIK
+340 TRCQQVQG
-347 SKDQTAQKQVSTL
+347 KDQAAQKQVSTL

-367 ATRLEEIDKQI
+367 TTRLEDIDKQI
-378 AQHSRE
+378 VKHSRE
-384 AGQFAQALSAVV
+384 AGQLAQALSSLV

-408 RDFREVSSSPL
+408 RDFGEVSSSPL
-419 LGHLMSRIAS
+419 LGHLTARIAS

-444 ANTVSAVAARD
+444 ANTVNAVAARD

-463 HVLTAEARM
+463 QILTAEVRA
-472 EYGQRFATLEQAL
+472 EYVQRLGTLETCLQGLSAL
-485 QDLAS
+485 EA
-490 MDGEAKA
+490 EAKA

-503 QAANAAQALAS
+503 QAANTAQALAS
-514 ARAVDQQ
+514 ARAGDQQ
-521 SAAIRDAAGRYAN
+521 SAAIRNSAVRYATL
-534 VLSMDPIGSSE
+534 LSMDSISANE

-566 TKETARRDG
+566 EKESARRDG
-575 MAALRELL
+575 EAALRELL
-583 LKQQNIEAIEARQM
+583 LKQQNIEDIKARQL

-607 AAKEAGER
+607 EGKEAGER
-615 TMEQARELLKLA
+615 AMGQARELLRLA
-627 QIERSRVVG
+627 QVERSRVVG

-655 PDEPFVPAFA
+655 PDEPFIPAFA
-665 LPQATRVGIEARL
+665 LPQVTKGDVEAKL
-678 ETHYRNGSKGGNPRA
+678 ETHYRDGSKGGNPRA

-785 GRAANGESVAN
+785 GRTANGDSVAK
-796 TVVRDWKQDLA
+796 TLVRDWKQDLA

>member
-1 MMPRIASLTATDFRS
+1 MTPRIASITATDFRS
-16 LRGTVT
+16 LRGSVT

-38 GKTSLLTAMEIGL
+38 GKTSLLTAMELGL
-51 TGNLASLSRL
+51 TGNLVSLSRL
-61 DPQLREHLVHKE
+61 DSKPSEHLVNKE
-73 AVARKASV
+73 AVSKKASV

-89 VDFPAGHFD
+89 VEFPAGHFD
-98 IHGHKLTGK
+98 IHGPKFTGK
-107 AALDPILIRHFS
+107 AALDPVLTRHFS

-128 LARLLEFYEDKSA
+128 LSRLLELYEDKSA

-152 LLGLDALDDLI
+152 LLGLDALDALI
-163 DGLYDAGDVRRLR
+163 DGLRDAGDVRRLR

-197 RLAKELTAAEGQAT
+197 RLANELNAAEVQAK
-211 QLAQSVR
+211 QLTKSVQ
-218 ELFAPH
+218 ELLTPH

-230 LSAQPMLDLLKEQSQ
+230 LSVQAILDLLKEQSQ

-258 LNDTVSQSQGV
+258 LNDTVSQSQRV

-295 LDTSGQRMTGL
+295 LDTSGQRMMAL

-326 YARAY
+326 YARAF

-340 ARCQQIK
+340 ARCQQIQA
-347 SKDQTAQKQVSTL
+347 KDQTAQRQVLTL
-360 QTDRQGL
+360 QNDREGL
-367 ATRLEEIDKQI
+367 AVRLEEIDKQI
-378 AQHSRE
+378 VQHSLE
-384 AGQFAQALSAVV
+384 AGQLAQALSALV

-408 RDFREVSSSPL
+408 RDFGEVSSSPL
-419 LGHLMSRIAS
+419 LGHLTARISS
-429 LTQSAGLLSALSQER
+429 LTQSAGLLYALSRER

-455 REIGVAQA
+455 REIGVAKAQ
-463 HVLTAEARM
+463 VLTAEART
-472 EYGQRFATLEQAL
+472 EYGQRLETLEQAL
-485 QDLAS
+485 QDLAFLE
-490 MDGEAKA
+490 GEAKY
-497 GETLFG
+497 GETLFA

-521 SAAIRDAAGRYAN
+521 SAAIRDAAGQYAA
-534 VLSMDPIGSSE
+534 VLSVDPIGASE
-545 PLQAALQRFLAEVTA
+545 PLQAALQRFLVEVTA
-560 RLARLT
+560 QLERLT
-566 TKETARRDG
+566 VKESARRDG
-575 MAALRELL
+575 EAALRELL
-583 LKQQNIEAIEARQM
+583 LKQKSVDAIRVRQM
-597 ERRTARRGLH
+597 ERKTARRGLH

-615 TMEQARELLKLA
+615 SMKQARKLLMLA
-627 QIERSRVVG
+627 QVERSRVVS

-655 PDEPFVPAFA
+655 PDEPFIPAFA
-665 LPQATRVGIEARL
+665 LPQATKGGVEARL
-678 ETHYRNGSKGGNPRA
+678 ETHYRDGSKGGNPRA

-742 LRTLSKQHGRQ
+742 LRTLSKQHSRQ

-796 TVVRDWKQDLA
+796 VVVRDWKQDLA

>member
-1 MMPRIASLTATDFRS
+1 MTPRIASLTATDFRS

-22 IPMDSPVVLI
+22 VPMDSPIVLI

-38 GKTSLLTAMEIGL
+38 GKTSLLTAMELGL

-73 AVARKASV
+73 AVSKKASV
-81 SIGVHGLG
+81 SIGVRGLG
-89 VDFPAGHFD
+89 TEFPAGNFD
-98 IHGHKLTGK
+98 IHGHKFTGK
-107 AALDPILIRHFS
+107 SALDPVLTKHFS

-128 LARLLEFYEDKSA
+128 LTRLLEFYEDKST

-152 LLGLDALDDLI
+152 LLGLDALDALI
-163 DGLYDAGDVRRLR
+163 DGLHDAGDVRRLR

-197 RLAKELTAAEGQAT
+197 RLARELTAAEEQAT
-211 QLAQSVR
+211 QLTQSAGER
-218 ELFAPH
+218 LTPH

-230 LSAQPMLDLLKEQSQ
+230 LPAQAMLDLLKEQSPEQ
-245 EPELQRLTQLRRE
+245 ELQRLTQLRRE
-258 LNDTVSQSQGV
+258 LNDTVSQSQMG
-269 VSAMA
+269 VSAVA
-274 ADRRAAIE
+274 ADRRANIE
-282 TAAGAADAALRGW
+282 TAAGAADAALRSW
-295 LDTSGQRMTGL
+295 LGTSGQRMTEL
-306 FDKLG
+306 FDTLG
-311 GYFSD
+311 GYLSD

-340 ARCQQIK
+340 ARCQQIQV
-347 SKDQTAQKQVSTL
+347 KDQTAQKQVSTL

-378 AQHSRE
+378 VQHSRE
-384 AGQFAQALSAVV
+384 AGQLAQALSALV

-408 RDFREVSSSPL
+408 RDFGEVSSSPL
-419 LGHLMSRIAS
+419 LGHLTARIAS
-429 LTQSAGLLSALSQER
+429 LTQSAGLLSALSRER
-444 ANTVSAVAARD
+444 ANTVSTVAARD
-455 REIGVAQA
+455 REIGAAQA
-463 HVLTAEARM
+463 QVLTAEART
-472 EYGQRFATLEQAL
+472 EYGQRLATLEQAL
-485 QDLAS
+485 QDLTS
-490 MDGEAKA
+490 LEGEARA

-503 QAANAAQALAS
+503 QGANAAQALAS
-514 ARAVDQQ
+514 ARAGDQQ
-521 SAAIRDAAGRYAN
+521 SAALRDAAGRYAT
-534 VLSMDPIGSSE
+534 VLSMDPIGASE

-560 RLARLT
+560 RLERLT
-566 TKETARRDG
+566 AKESARRDG
-575 MAALRELL
+575 EAALRDLL
-583 LKQQNIEAIEARQM
+583 LKQQNIEAIKVRQL

-615 TMEQARELLKLA
+615 TMDQARELLKLA
-627 QIERSRVVG
+627 QVERSRVVG

-655 PDEPFVPAFA
+655 PDEPFIPAFA
-665 LPQATRVGIEARL
+665 LPQATKGDVEAKL
-678 ETHYRNGSKGGNPRA
+678 ETHYRDGSKGGNPRA

-753 VIIAVHEKPLFD
+753 VIIAVHEKSLFD

-785 GRAANGESVAN
+785 GRSANGESVAN
-796 TVVRDWKQDLA
+796 TIVRDWKQDLA

>member
-1 MMPRIASLTATDFRS
+1 MTPRIASLTATDFRS

-38 GKTSLLTAMEIGL
+38 GKTSLLTAMELGL
-51 TGNLASLSRL
+51 TGHLASLSRL
-61 DPQLREHLVHKE
+61 DPQLREHMVHKE
-73 AVARKASV
+73 AVSKTASV
-81 SIGVHGLG
+81 LIGVHGLD
-89 VDFPAGHFD
+89 VEFPAGKFD
-98 IHGHKLTGK
+98 IHGSKFTGR
-107 AALDPILIRHFS
+107 AALDPVLTKHFS

-128 LARLLEFYEDKSA
+128 LARLLEFYEDKST

-152 LLGLDALDDLI
+152 LLGLDALDALI
-163 DGLYDAGDVRRLR
+163 DGLHDAGDVRRLR

-184 MREQLPSLDDELS
+184 MREQLPSLDNELS
-197 RLAKELTAAEGQAT
+197 RLAKELSSAEGQAM
-211 QLAQSVR
+211 QLKRSAWDR
-218 ELFAPH
+218 LTPY
-224 WPEVAS
+224 WPDIAS
-230 LSAQPMLDLLKEQSQ
+230 LSAQAMLDLLKEQSQ
-245 EPELQRLTQLRRE
+245 EPEQQRLTQLRRE
-258 LNDTVSQSQGV
+258 LNDTVSQSQRGI
-269 VSAMA
+269 SAAA
-274 ADRRAAIE
+274 ADQRFSIE
-282 TAAGAADAALRGW
+282 TAAVTANAALRIW
-295 LDTSGQRMTGL
+295 LDTSGHRMTEL
-306 FDKLG
+306 FNKLG

-326 YARAY
+326 YARTY
-331 AHRAVSNEV
+331 AHRAVFNEV
-340 ARCQQIK
+340 ARCHQIQA
-347 SKDQTAQKQVSTL
+347 KDQTAQQQVSTL
-360 QTDRQGL
+360 QTNRQGL

-378 AQHSRE
+378 VQHSRD
-384 AGQFAQALSAVV
+384 AGQLALALSALV
-396 PHVHTEECPVCS
+396 PHVHAEECPVCS
-408 RDFREVSSSPL
+408 RDFKEVSPSPL
-419 LGHLMSRIAS
+419 LGHLTARIAS

-444 ANTVSAVAARD
+444 ANTRSTVAAQD
-455 REIGVAQA
+455 REIGVAHAQ
-463 HVLTAEARM
+463 VLTAEARM
-472 EYGQRFATLEQAL
+472 EYGQRLAILEQAL
-485 QDLAS
+485 QDLTS
-490 MDGEAKA
+490 LEEEAKA

-521 SAAIRDAAGRYAN
+521 STAIRDAAGRYAT
-534 VLSMDPIGSSE
+534 VLSMDPIGASE
-545 PLQAALQRFLAEVTA
+545 SLQTALQRFLAEVTA
-560 RLARLT
+560 RLEQLT
-566 TKETARRDG
+566 AKELARRDG
-575 MAALRELL
+575 QAALRELL
-583 LKQQNIEAIEARQM
+583 LKQQNIEAIKVRQL
-597 ERRTARRGLH
+597 ERRSVRQGLQ
-607 AAKEAGER
+607 AAKQAGER

-655 PDEPFVPAFA
+655 PDEPFIPAFA
-665 LPQATRVGIEARL
+665 LPQATKAGVEARL
-678 ETHYRNGSKGGNPRA
+678 ETHYRDGSKGGNPRA

-742 LRTLSKQHGRQ
+742 LRTLSKQHDRQ

-774 FEGDRLITVEL
+774 FDGDRLITVEL
-785 GRAANGESVAN
+785 GRAANGDSVAN
-796 TVVRDWKQDLA
+796 TTVRNWKQDLA

>member
-1 MMPRIASLTATDFRS
+1 MTPRIASLTVADFRS

-38 GKTSLLTAMEIGL
+38 GKTSLLTAMELGL

-61 DPQLREHLVHKE
+61 DSQPREHLVNKE
-73 AVARKASV
+73 AASKKASV
-81 SIGVHGLG
+81 SIGVRGLG
-89 VDFPAGHFD
+89 VEFPAGHFD
-98 IHGHKLTGK
+98 IHGSKFIGK
-107 AALDPILIRHFS
+107 AALDSVLTRHFS

-128 LARLLEFYEDKSA
+128 LSRLLEFYEDKSA

-152 LLGLDALDDLI
+152 LLGLDALEALI
-163 DGLYDAGDVRRLR
+163 DGLHDAGDVRRLR

-197 RLAKELTAAEGQAT
+197 RLNKEITAAEVQAT
-211 QLAQSVR
+211 QLTKSAQ
-218 ELFAPH
+218 ELLTPY
-224 WPEVAS
+224 WPEVTS
-230 LSAQPMLDLLKEQSQ
+230 LSAQAMLQLLEQQSQ
-245 EPELQRLTQLRRE
+245 EPELQHLTQLRRE
-258 LNDTVSQSQGV
+258 LSDTVSQSQRV

-274 ADRRAAIE
+274 ADQRAAIE
-282 TAAGAADAALRGW
+282 TAADAADSALRGW
-295 LDTSGQRMTGL
+295 LATSGQRLTDL
-306 FDKLG
+306 FDKLS

-331 AHRAVSNEV
+331 ANRAVSNEV
-340 ARCQQIK
+340 ARCQLIQA
-347 SKDQTAQKQVSTL
+347 KDQTAQRQVSTL
-360 QTDRQGL
+360 QNDRKGHT
-367 ATRLEEIDKQI
+367 TRLEEIDKQI
-378 AQHSRE
+378 VQHSRE
-384 AGQFAQALSAVV
+384 TGQLAQALSALI

-408 RDFREVSSSPL
+408 RDFGEVSSSPL
-419 LGHLMSRIAS
+419 LGHLTARVTS

-463 HVLTAEARM
+463 QVLTAEART
-472 EYGQRFATLEQAL
+472 EFGQRLATLEQASE
-485 QDLAS
+485 DLAS
-490 MDGEAKA
+490 LEGEAKA
-497 GETLFG
+497 GETLFV
-503 QAANAAQALAS
+503 QAASAAQALAS
-514 ARAVDQQ
+514 ARAADQQ
-521 SAAIRDAAGRYAN
+521 SAAIRDAAGRYAT
-534 VLSMDPIGSSE
+534 VLSVNPIGASE
-545 PLQAALQRFLAEVTA
+545 ALQTALHRFLAEVTA
-560 RLARLT
+560 RLERLT
-566 TKETARRDG
+566 AKESARRDG
-575 MAALRELL
+575 EAALRELL
-583 LKQQNIEAIEARQM
+583 LKQQNIEAIKVRQL
-597 ERRTARRGLH
+597 ERGTARLGLH

-615 TMEQARELLKLA
+615 TIEQARELLKLA
-627 QIERSRVVG
+627 QVERSRVVG
-636 QVFNDS
+636 KVFNDS

-655 PDEPFVPAFA
+655 PDEPFIPAFA
-665 LPQATRVGIEARL
+665 LPQSTKGGIEARL
-678 ETHYRNGSKGGNPRA
+678 ETLYRDGSKGGNPRA

-753 VIIAVHEKPLFD
+753 VIVAVHEKPLFD

-785 GRAANGESVAN
+785 GRTANGESVAN
-796 TVVRDWKQDLA
+796 TMVRDWKQDLA

>member
-1 MMPRIASLTATDFRS
+1 MTPRIASLTATDFRS
-16 LRGTVT
+16 LRGSVT

-32 HGRNGA
+32 HGRNGT
-38 GKTSLLTAMEIGL
+38 GKTSLLTAMELGL

-61 DPQLREHLVHKE
+61 DSQPLEHLVNKE
-73 AVARKASV
+73 AVSKKASV
-81 SIGVHGLG
+81 SIRIHGLD
-89 VDFPAGHFD
+89 VEFPVGHFD
-98 IHGHKLTGK
+98 IQGSKFTGN
-107 AALDPILIRHFS
+107 AALDPILTRHFS

-128 LARLLEFYEDKSA
+128 LSRLLEFYEDKSA

-152 LLGLDALDDLI
+152 LLGLDALDALI
-163 DGLYDAGDVRRLR
+163 DGLRDAGDVRRLR

-197 RLAKELTAAEGQAT
+197 RLANELNAAEVQAT
-211 QLAQSVR
+211 QLTKLAR
-218 ELFAPH
+218 ELLTPH

-230 LSAQPMLDLLKEQSQ
+230 LSVQAMLDVLNGQSQ

-258 LNDTVSQSQGV
+258 LNDAVSQSQRV
-269 VSAMA
+269 VSATEA
-274 ADRRAAIE
+274 GRRATIE

-295 LDTSGQRMTGL
+295 LNTSGQRMTEL
-306 FDKLG
+306 IDKLG

-331 AHRAVSNEV
+331 AHRAVFNEV
-340 ARCQQIK
+340 ARCQQIQA
-347 SKDQTAQKQVSTL
+347 KDQTAQRQVSTL
-360 QTDRQGL
+360 QNDRQGL
-367 ATRLEEIDKQI
+367 ATRLEEIDQQI
-378 AQHSRE
+378 VQHSRE
-384 AGQFAQALSAVV
+384 AGQLAQALSALV

-408 RDFREVSSSPL
+408 RNFSEVSSSSL
-419 LGHLMSRIAS
+419 LGHLTARIAS

-444 ANTVSAVAARD
+444 ANTVSAIAARD

-463 HVLTAEARM
+463 QVLTAEART
-472 EYGQRFATLEQAL
+472 EYGQRLETLELVL

-490 MDGEAKA
+490 LEGEAKD
-497 GETLFG
+497 GETLFD

-514 ARAVDQQ
+514 ARAVDHQ
-521 SAAIRDAAGRYAN
+521 SEAIRDAAGRYAAM
-534 VLSMDPIGSSE
+534 LSVDPIGASE
-545 PLQAALQRFLAEVTA
+545 PLQSALQRFLAEVTA
-560 RLARLT
+560 QLERLT
-566 TKETARRDG
+566 AKESARRDG
-575 MAALRELL
+575 EAALRELL
-583 LKQQNIEAIEARQM
+583 LKQKSVDAITLRQM
-597 ERRTARRGLH
+597 EQKTARRGLH

-627 QIERSRVVG
+627 QVERTHVVS
-636 QVFNDS
+636 QVFNKS

-655 PDEPFVPAFA
+655 PDEPFIPAFA
-665 LPQATRVGIEARL
+665 LPQATRDGVEARL
-678 ETHYRNGSKGGNPRA
+678 ETHYRDGSKGGNPRA

-796 TVVRDWKQDLA
+796 VVVRDWKQDLA